1 MGGLQGWHI
10 LLLLLIVTVVIV
22 VIAVVVTS
30 ASKASQRN
38 STQVGPN
45 GEPVPGSQI
54 GYNMEGQPIYQQSS
68 PPTTNVFALLALIL
82 GILTGFLGII
92 FGHIALNQIKKT
104 GQPGHSMAL
113 AGLIIGY
120 VWLAFW
126 VVMVLA
132 SLATFS

>member
-10 LLLLLIVTVVIV
+10 LLLLLIVTVVVV

-38 STQVGPN
+38 ATQVAPN
-45 GEPVPGSQI
+45 GESLLGSQV

-68 PPTTNVFALLALIL
+68 PPSTNVFAILALIL
-82 GILTGFLGII
+82 GLLTGFFGII
-92 FGHIALNQIKKT
+92 FGHIALSQIKKT
-104 GQPGHSMAL
+104 GQPGHGMAL

-126 VVMVLA
+126 AVLVIG
-132 SLATFS
+132 SLAAYS